1 MLPLLHNLCSHHLV
15 LTSVSQHC
23 VPISLPSVSLYLIP
37 PTVSQILF
45 SGVYLPV
52 SCSHFPSLSSPG
64 IFPPHFGSCFPKF
77 KYLFFH
83 QATVLLLGSMIFP
96 GGQEIRDEEAGWGR
110 LRLLTEGLG
119 MPERLSDVEGW
130 NRDLLG
136 SKDLN
141 EGGGSAPGF
150 CWAVASPG
158 WREGRKESDSMIEAP
173 FFSVALGTGFWWCGR
188 FGPNRAGLRA
198 LERAPSVQLSCSRD
212 LC

>member
-1 MLPLLHNLCSHHLV
+1 
-15 LTSVSQHC
+15 
-23 VPISLPSVSLYLIP
+23 
-37 PTVSQILF
+37 
-45 SGVYLPV
+45 
-52 SCSHFPSLSSPG
+52 
-64 IFPPHFGSCFPKF
+64 
-77 KYLFFH
+77 
-83 QATVLLLGSMIFP
+83 MIFP

-130 NRDLLG
+130 DRDLLG

-188 FGPNRAGLRA
+188 FGPNRTGLRA